1 MMYGLLPESNVNP
14 THFPSAL
21 FHTRKGSIP
30 AGPKQRRR
38 SSEAESTAFL
48 FSVPS
53 APAPSLQP
61 GRPEQEQEVRPCF
74 HPADTPVGRYR
85 ACSEIADFLLMAWT
99 SLFPILLRPA
109 GTHPALPIPLL
120 GTALLFFASEPIFY
134 LRSLFTSPNLSQQ
147 EMKVNR
153 ARLTFQQPTV
163 ANWVFYPFLRF
174 PCPGMSAHAAPLHI
188 SRWTFKGG
196 RATPNRG
203 MPPPFQPSS
212 WSCAQNRHPTPL
224 GNRPYGIISGRGCQ
238 ACGPGQKSSRRALLC
253 GCFIWF
259 YRPRHSSGRRRLR
272 SCSAASMVRSMASL
286 SRFSVPFSTR

>member
-85 ACSEIADFLLMAWT
+85 ACSEIADFLLTAWT

-109 GTHPALPIPLL
+109 GTHPAFPIPPP
-120 GTALLFFASEPIFY
+120 GTALLFFANRPIFS
-134 LRSLFTSPNLSQQ
+134 LGSLFTFPNLSQQ

-153 ARLTFQQPTV
+153 ARLTFRQPTV
-163 ANWVFYPFLRF
+163 ANWVFYPFFEVSMPRNVRSR
-174 PCPGMSAHAAPLHI
+174 CAAAHITLD
-188 SRWTFKGG
+188 
-196 RATPNRG
+196 
-203 MPPPFQPSS
+203 FQ
-212 WSCAQNRHPTPL
+212 
-224 GNRPYGIISGRGCQ
+224 G
-238 ACGPGQKSSRRALLC
+238 GPGNTKQ
-253 GCFIWF
+253 GD
-259 YRPRHSSGRRRLR
+259 
-272 SCSAASMVRSMASL
+272 AAS
-286 SRFSVPFSTR
+286 FSAQ

>member
-74 HPADTPVGRYR
+74 HPADTPAGRYR
-85 ACSEIADFLLMAWT
+85 ACSEIADFLLTAWT

-109 GTHPALPIPLL
+109 GTHPAFPIPPP
-120 GTALLFFASEPIFY
+120 GTSP
-134 LRSLFTSPNLSQQ
+134 SLFRKQANFFSRVIVYISKSIPVRNES
-147 EMKVNR
+147 KPR
-153 ARLTFQQPTV
+153 A
-163 ANWVFYPFLRF
+163 AYF
-174 PCPGMSAHAAPLHI
+174 P
-188 SRWTFKGG
+188 
-196 RATPNRG
+196 ATN
-203 MPPPFQPSS
+203 
-212 WSCAQNRHPTPL
+212 
-224 GNRPYGIISGRGCQ
+224 GCQ
-238 ACGPGQKSSRRALLC
+238 LG
-253 GCFIWF
+253 F
-259 YRPRHSSGRRRLR
+259 
-272 SCSAASMVRSMASL
+272 L
-286 SRFSVPFSTR
+286 SFF

>member
-85 ACSEIADFLLMAWT
+85 ACSEIADFLLTAWT

-109 GTHPALPIPLL
+109 GTHPAFPIPPP
-120 GTALLFFASEPIFY
+120 GTALLFFANRPIFS
-134 LRSLFTSPNLSQQ
+134 LGSLFTSIL
-147 EMKVNR
+147 
-153 ARLTFQQPTV
+153 
-163 ANWVFYPFLRF
+163 Y
-174 PCPGMSAHAAPLHI
+174 
-188 SRWTFKGG
+188 
-196 RATPNRG
+196 
-203 MPPPFQPSS
+203 
-212 WSCAQNRHPTPL
+212 
-224 GNRPYGIISGRGCQ
+224 
-238 ACGPGQKSSRRALLC
+238 
-253 GCFIWF
+253 
-259 YRPRHSSGRRRLR
+259 
-272 SCSAASMVRSMASL
+272 AASRKCQIYPSKK
-286 SRFSVPFSTR
+286 

>member
-85 ACSEIADFLLMAWT
+85 SLLRDCRFSIDGLDVPVSHFVTACRDTSSFSDTSAWDSP
-99 SLFPILLRPA
+99 SLFRKQANFFSRVIVYISKSIPA
-109 GTHPALPIPLL
+109 RNESKPRAAYFPA
-120 GTALLFFASEPIFY
+120 T
-134 LRSLFTSPNLSQQ
+134 N
-147 EMKVNR
+147 
-153 ARLTFQQPTV
+153 
-163 ANWVFYPFLRF
+163 
-174 PCPGMSAHAAPLHI
+174 
-188 SRWTFKGG
+188 
-196 RATPNRG
+196 
-203 MPPPFQPSS
+203 
-212 WSCAQNRHPTPL
+212 
-224 GNRPYGIISGRGCQ
+224 GCQ
-238 ACGPGQKSSRRALLC
+238 LG
-253 GCFIWF
+253 F
-259 YRPRHSSGRRRLR
+259 
-272 SCSAASMVRSMASL
+272 L
-286 SRFSVPFSTR
+286 SFF